1 MPNNLG
7 QARLCPDWRPRLE
20 LGTGTRKWIPESHF
34 TGYPRRELPGVP
46 LHERLPVHGVSGKG
60 PRIKNLYAPPDVT
73 ITGASRQPVSGG
85 NQSSAEVLMAGAQ
98 PGVRYQGF
106 DVGLSPSPL
115 ASAEGDGG
123 GGIKGLI
130 RTIKRRQGVF
140 LLTFSLVTG
149 ALALETLRQRIFSPV
164 YEGGFQIQ
172 ISNPFESAV
181 SGVGENKLENI
192 ARQAPKN
199 DVPSLIVLMRS
210 PRLIKPVADRMGVSM
225 NDLISSLSIAPTG
238 DVDQVLSVNLRW
250 RDPGKGRL
258 ILNELS
264 KDYTKFSQSQRQ
276 AALNSGVD
284 FLEQQAPGLR
294 NNVSKLESQ
303 LKDFRQKYNVLDP
316 SGLAE
321 KIMQNRD
328 DLVTRSM
335 ALQVEHTELESKL
348 ASVQS
353 GRLNWAPSGAPTPV
367 QQLGRQGTVIPGP
380 NDANPN
386 KAIGAGQ
393 ATPNETLDDFEQ
405 KLANARAVFKD
416 DSPIVQSI
424 LAQRDAILPVVRK
437 QATDAIKAQLFA
449 NESQQD
455 ELNRQILLL
464 NENFRN
470 SPSLMKKYEELSA
483 NLKSAR
489 ENYSNYLIARD
500 NYRLQRARSITPWQ
514 VIAPAEFADIPV
526 EPNLQNNLLRA
537 LMLGLVSGIGAA
549 ILRERTDNVFHTP
562 METEREL
569 QLPVLGLIPYL
580 PLEPGVEISTSI
592 AKMSASERFAI
603 KESLR
608 SLFTTFRLLRA
619 DRDIRLVGVTSS
631 TQGEGKSTAVT
642 IFARTLADLG
652 LKVLV
657 VDADMRLP
665 MQTRY
670 LGLANGEGFSSLLTD
685 SSVQLKSL
693 IQPIQ
698 DNLDI
703 LPAGPKPPDPA
714 KLLNSSRA
722 QEVVNEI
729 RDLTEYD
736 IVLFDAPP
744 CLMLADPILLGEK
757 LDGILFLVGLG
768 KVSRELAPQACR
780 RIKAT
785 GVDVLG
791 LICNQVN
798 FPSRLNDYGYEYGY
812 YYHYAY
818 ANASGYSS
826 TYGKYGKGLRRYA
839 RGVGN
844 YVRRYRDSYL
854 TDRYIRDGSGAA
866 VQRYHE
872 EGVSR
877 ELRQSKLNPGNGASP
892 LNGVEPSDQAKQS
905 KRSDRPDDGSGN
917 PPSSGGGGWLKKLP
931 FRR

>member
-1 MPNNLG
+1 
-7 QARLCPDWRPRLE
+7 
-20 LGTGTRKWIPESHF
+20 
-34 TGYPRRELPGVP
+34 
-46 LHERLPVHGVSGKG
+46 
-60 PRIKNLYAPPDVT
+60 
-73 ITGASRQPVSGG
+73 
-85 NQSSAEVLMAGAQ
+85 MAGAQ
-98 PGVRYQGF
+98 PGARYQGF
-106 DVGLSPSPL
+106 DLGLSPSPL
-115 ASAEGDGG
+115 APGEGGGGG

-149 ALALETLRQRIFSPV
+149 ALALNTLRQRIFSPV

-172 ISNPFESAV
+172 ISNPFEMAV
-181 SGVGENKLENI
+181 SGGGESKLEAI

-210 PRLIKPVADRMGVSM
+210 PLLVKPVADRMGVSM
-225 NDLISSLSIAPTG
+225 NELISNLSIAPAG
-238 DVDQVLSVNLRW
+238 NVDQVLSVNLRW
-250 RDPGKGRL
+250 RDPAKGRL

-264 KDYTKFSQSQRQ
+264 KDYTKFSKSQRES
-276 AALNSGVD
+276 ALNSGVD

-294 NNVSKLESQ
+294 NNVSKLEAQ
-303 LKDFRQKYNVLDP
+303 LLDFRQKYKVLDP
-316 SGLAE
+316 SDFAA
-321 KIMQNRD
+321 KIVSNRD
-328 DLVTRSM
+328 SLVAKSM
-335 ALQVEHTELESKL
+335 ALQVEHNELESKL

-353 GRLNWAPSGAPTPV
+353 GRLNWVPSGAPTPI
-367 QQLGRQGTVIPGP
+367 QQLGRQGTVIPGRSEA
-380 NDANPN
+380 NDNNDNNDN
-386 KAIGAGQ
+386 KESGAGQ
-393 ATPNETLDDFEQ
+393 ITPNEILNDFER
-405 KLANARAVFKD
+405 KLANARAVYKD

-464 NENFRN
+464 NENFRT
-470 SPSLMKKYEELSA
+470 SPALMKKYEELSA

-489 ENYSNYLIARD
+489 ENYSSYLIARD
-500 NYRLQRARSITPWQ
+500 NYRLQRARSTSPWQ

-526 EPNLQNNLLRA
+526 EPNLQSNLLRA
-537 LMLGLVSGIGAA
+537 LMLGLVSGVGAA

-592 AKMSASERFAI
+592 SKMSASERFAI

-619 DRDIRLVGVTSS
+619 DRDIRLVAMTSS

-670 LGLANGEGFSSLLTD
+670 LGLAQGEGFSTVLTD
-685 SSVQLKSL
+685 SSVPVKSL

-714 KLLNSSRA
+714 KLLNSTRA

-729 RDLTEYD
+729 RGLTEYD

-744 CLMLADPILLGEK
+744 CLMLSDPILLGEK

-780 RIKAT
+780 RIQAT

-826 TYGKYGKGLRRYA
+826 TYGKYGKALGSYTRGITNRY
-839 RGVGN
+839 G
-844 YVRRYRDSYL
+844 
-854 TDRYIRDGSGAA
+854 RDGSDAA

-877 ELRQSKLNPGNGASP
+877 ELSQSKLKSGNTDDQV
-892 LNGVEPSDQAKQS
+892 NGTEPSDQANHS
-905 KRSDRPDDGSGN
+905 NGSDLLDTGSNEGPTTRGN
-917 PPSSGGGGWLKKLP
+917 GWLKKLP
-931 FRR
+931 FSR

>member
-1 MPNNLG
+1 MKG
-7 QARLCPDWRPRLE
+7 
-20 LGTGTRKWIPESHF
+20 
-34 TGYPRRELPGVP
+34 
-46 LHERLPVHGVSGKG
+46 LHA
-60 PRIKNLYAPPDVT
+60 APAVT
-73 ITGASRQPVSGG
+73 ITGASRQPLSGG
-85 NQSSAEVLMAGAQ
+85 NLPGGEALMAGAS
-98 PGVRYQGF
+98 PGLNYPGF
-106 DVGLSPSPL
+106 DAGFTQSPL
-115 ASAEGDGG
+115 ASSEGSGG
-123 GGIKGLI
+123 GGIKGLV

-140 LLTFSLVTG
+140 LFTFALVTG
-149 ALALETLRQRIFSPV
+149 ALALDTLRQRIFSPV

-172 ISNPFESAV
+172 ISNPFEMAV
-181 SGVGENKLENI
+181 SGGGESKLESI
-192 ARQAPKN
+192 AREAPKN

-210 PRLIKPVADRMGVSM
+210 PLLIKPVADRMGVSM
-225 NDLISSLSIAPTG
+225 NELIANLSVAPAG
-238 DVDQVLSVNLRW
+238 NVDQVLGVNLRW
-250 RDPGKGRL
+250 RDPAKGRL

-264 KDYTKFSQSQRQ
+264 KDYTRFSQTQRQ

-294 NNVSKLESQ
+294 SNVSKLEAQ
-303 LKDFRQKYNVLDP
+303 LKDFREKYNVLDP
-316 SGLAE
+316 SGLAQQ
-321 KIMQNRD
+321 IVVARD
-328 DLVTRSM
+328 GLVAKSM

-353 GRLNWAPSGAPTPV
+353 GRLNWTPSGAPTPI
-367 QQLGRQGTVIPGP
+367 QQLGRQGTVIPGR
-380 NDANPN
+380 NEAN
-386 KAIGAGQ
+386 ATGAGQ
-393 ATPNETLDDFEQ
+393 ATPNEVLNQFEQ
-405 KLANARAVFKD
+405 KLANARAVYKD

-437 QATDAIKAQLFA
+437 QATDTIRAQLFA
-449 NESQQD
+449 NSAQQD

-464 NENFRN
+464 NENFRA
-470 SPSLMKKYEELSA
+470 SPTLMKKYEELSA
-483 NLKSAR
+483 NLRGAR
-489 ENYSNYLIARD
+489 EYYSNYLVARD
-500 NYRLQRARSITPWQ
+500 TYRLQRARSTSPWQ
-514 VIAPAEFADIPV
+514 VIAPAEFADVPV
-526 EPNLQNNLLRA
+526 EPNLQRNLLRA
-537 LMLGLVSGIGAA
+537 LMLGLVSGLGAA

-562 METEREL
+562 MDTEREL

-580 PLEPGVEISTSI
+580 PLEPGVQISTSI
-592 AKMSASERFAI
+592 SKMSASERFAI

-619 DRDIRLVGVTSS
+619 DRDIRLVAVTSS

-670 LGLANGEGFSSLLTD
+670 LGLAQGEGFSSILTD
-685 SSVQLKSL
+685 SSVSLKSL

-729 RDLTEYD
+729 RALSEYD
-736 IVLFDAPP
+736 MVLFDAPP

-818 ANASGYSS
+818 ANASSYASS
-826 TYGKYGKGLRRYA
+826 YGKSGGAIGKYANGL
-839 RGVGN
+839 GSQ
-844 YVRRYRDSYL
+844 VRRYRDSYI
-854 TDRYIRDGSGAA
+854 TDRIARNGSGVD
-866 VQRYHE
+866 VQKYHD

-877 ELRQSKLNPGNGASP
+877 ELLDSKLKAGNGDTSP
-892 LNGVEPSDQAKQS
+892 ANGSEPPESIIQPKGT
-905 KRSDRPDDGSGN
+905 DRPDGRSGKPPTKGSG
-917 PPSSGGGGWLKKLP
+917 GWFKKLP